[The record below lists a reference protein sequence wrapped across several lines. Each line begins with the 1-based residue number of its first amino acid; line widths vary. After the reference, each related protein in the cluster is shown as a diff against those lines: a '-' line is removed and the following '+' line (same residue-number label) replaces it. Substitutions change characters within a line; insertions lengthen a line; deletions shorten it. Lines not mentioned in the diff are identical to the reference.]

1 MRIAEFNVPCEVI
14 REFALE
20 MTNRT
25 LTNEITGITEDG
37 ELEIVVR
44 YEKEEAKEV
53 DKLEEI
59 LERLNEDM
67 EEEEEED

>member
-1 MRIAEFNVPCEVI
+1 MRIAEFNVPSEVI
-14 REFALE
+14 GEFALE
-20 MTNRT
+20 MTKRS
-25 LTNEITGITEDG
+25 LTNEITGITEEG

-59 LERLNEDM
+59 LERLNEDT

>member
-14 REFALE
+14 GEFAQE
-20 MTNRT
+20 MTNRS

-37 ELEIVVR
+37 ELEITVR